1 MSYTRYECSGETVE
15 VIGVLPDRG
24 LIATI
29 DTTQGHRVTPT
40 LPLTEGEWADI
51 DVHLRFVL
59 GLKKRARRA
68 AMAARW
74 GDSETFLEALY
85 VLEDPRT

>member
-1 MSYTRYECSGETVE
+1 MSYTRYKCIGETVE
-15 VIGVLPDRG
+15 VVGVVPYRG
-24 LIATI
+24 LLAII
-29 DTTQGHRVTPT
+29 NTTQGHRVTPMR
-40 LPLTEGEWADI
+40 PLTEGEWADI

-59 GLKKRARRA
+59 GLNKRARRA

-85 VLEDPRT
+85 RLEDPRT